1 MMETKHGDLYARI
14 KAEILGGKY
23 GDAQALP
30 SEVSLVRR
38 FGVSRTTVQRALR
51 DFEREGLIEKK
62 PRKGSFVV
70 PVERRS
76 QTIGVA
82 FPDTAS
88 ADDVRI
94 ILSSLEKTAGKRGF
108 SVRQI
113 GSKGVR

>member
-1 MMETKHGDLYARI
+1 MGTKHGDLYARL

-62 PRKGSFVV
+62 PRKGSFVI
-70 PVERRS
+70 PAERRN
-76 QTIGVA
+76 QTIGVV
-82 FPDTAS
+82 FPDAAN

-94 ILSSLEKTAGKRGF
+94 ILASMEKAAGKRGF

-113 GSKGVR
+113 KIKELS

>member
-1 MMETKHGDLYARI
+1 MEMGTKHGDLYARI

-51 DFEREGLIEKK
+51 DFEREGLVEKK
-62 PRKGSFVV
+62 PRRGSFVV
-70 PVERRS
+70 PAERRNR
-76 QTIGVA
+76 TVGVA
-82 FPDTAS
+82 FPGAAN
-88 ADDVRI
+88 ADDVRA
-94 ILSSLEKTAGKRGF
+94 ILASLERAAGKRGF

-113 GSKGVR
+113 G